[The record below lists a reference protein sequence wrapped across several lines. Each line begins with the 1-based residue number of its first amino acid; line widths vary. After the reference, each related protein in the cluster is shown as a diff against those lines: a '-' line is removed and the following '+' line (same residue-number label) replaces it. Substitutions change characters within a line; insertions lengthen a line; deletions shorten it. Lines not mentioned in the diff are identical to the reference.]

1 VNLHEYQ
8 AKEILGRFAVPVP
21 AGVLAQTPEAARAA
35 AASLGGTVVVK
46 AQIHAGGRGKGGGIK
61 LAKSPQEAFEIA
73 SKILGMTLVTP
84 QTGPKGRLVRKVYVT
99 RAVEIAKE
107 YYLSLLV
114 DRARARLIVMASR
127 EGGVEIEK
135 VAAEHP
141 ERIVIAEIDPIAG
154 YQPYLGRKIAYGLGL
169 GPVQSKSLV
178 AILARLVEAFL
189 AIDASL
195 IEINPM
201 IETPAGEL
209 IALDAKLGLDDNA
222 LMRHP
227 DLAAM
232 RDEGEEEPLEVAA
245 SRAGLNYVKLDG
257 SVACM
262 VNGAGLAMATMD
274 IIDLCGAR
282 PANFLDVGGGAK
294 KETVAAAF
302 QILLQDPDVRAVLV
316 NIFGGIVRCDRV
328 AEGIVAAAKEV
339 DLKIPLV
346 VRLQGTNAEQARK
359 LLEQSGLTLKAA
371 TALDE
376 AANLVVSALQG
387 DSR

>member
-21 AGVLAQTPEAARAA
+21 AGVLAQTPEAAQAA

-178 AILARLVEAFL
+178 TILARLVEAFL

-195 IEINPM
+195 IEINPL
-201 IETPAGEL
+201 IETPTGEL

-328 AEGIVAAAKEV
+328 AEGIIAAAKEV

-376 AANLVVSALQG
+376 AAQLVVSSLQG
-387 DSR
+387 GSR

>member
-387 DSR
+387 GSR

>member
-294 KETVAAAF
+294 KETVTAAF

-328 AEGIVAAAKEV
+328 AEGIIAAAKEV

-387 DSR
+387 GSR

>member
-1 VNLHEYQ
+1 
-8 AKEILGRFAVPVP
+8 
-21 AGVLAQTPEAARAA
+21 
-35 AASLGGTVVVK
+35 
-46 AQIHAGGRGKGGGIK
+46 
-61 LAKSPQEAFEIA
+61 
-73 SKILGMTLVTP
+73 
-84 QTGPKGRLVRKVYVT
+84 
-99 RAVEIAKE
+99 
-107 YYLSLLV
+107 
-114 DRARARLIVMASR
+114 
-127 EGGVEIEK
+127 
-135 VAAEHP
+135 
-141 ERIVIAEIDPIAG
+141 
-154 YQPYLGRKIAYGLGL
+154 
-169 GPVQSKSLV
+169 VQSKSLV

-387 DSR
+387 GSR

>member
-21 AGVLAQTPEAARAA
+21 AGVLAQTPEAAQAA
-35 AASLGGTVVVK
+35 AASLGGTVVIK

-387 DSR
+387 GSR